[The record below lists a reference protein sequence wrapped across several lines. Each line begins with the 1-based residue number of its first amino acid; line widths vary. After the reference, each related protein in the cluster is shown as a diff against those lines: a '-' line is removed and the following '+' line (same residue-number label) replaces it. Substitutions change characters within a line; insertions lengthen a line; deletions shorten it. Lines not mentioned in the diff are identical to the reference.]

1 MIHLFRVPLTW
12 LKYLSDLYHLRPC
25 YPLYYPVN
33 IDRRRC
39 GGEGAVKF
47 GGNMICASQSGESRT
62 IDGLFSFRRPR
73 TAKYSCSTR
82 YLASLAVL
90 LSLAAQT
97 PANAS
102 ETVTYTYDE
111 LGRMVRTS
119 QTGSVNNGVV
129 TDIDYDP
136 AGNRTDYDVTGSNGS
151 GTDSGATGTP
161 GSGGG
166 GTPPSFSIS
175 NASAVEGGSLTF
187 TVSKSGSTSQNYSVN
202 WATANGSALAGS
214 DYTAGSGL
222 LTFTAAQASK
232 TIVIPT
238 INNSVYEQTETFYI
252 NLSAASGGATISDS
266 QGAGTISDDEVPNTP
281 PVANPDSY
289 GVSCLAGTYNVTA
302 NDTDADGD
310 AISMVSVSGPLGATV
325 SGTTSIYVNGTTTP
339 GTYVIYYT
347 IQDIHGAT
355 ASSNLTLTWAYNPA
369 CGGGGEF

>member
-1 MIHLFRVPLTW
+1 
-12 LKYLSDLYHLRPC
+12 
-25 YPLYYPVN
+25 
-33 IDRRRC
+33 
-39 GGEGAVKF
+39 
-47 GGNMICASQSGESRT
+47 MICASKSGEDRT
-62 IDGLFSFRRPR
+62 RDG
-73 TAKYSCSTR
+73 SCSFNR
-82 YLASLAVL
+82 APKAKNWFIARSLAGLTL
-90 LSLAAQT
+90 LLVLAA
-97 PANAS
+97 PAPLLAS

-111 LGRMVRTS
+111 LGRMIRTS

-129 TDIDYDP
+129 TDLDYDP
-136 AGNRTDYDVTGSNGS
+136 AGNRTGYDVTGSNGS
-151 GTDSGATGTP
+151 GTDDGVTGTP

-187 TVSKSGSTSQNYSVN
+187 TITKSGSTSQNYSVN

-222 LTFTAAQASK
+222 LTFTAAQTSK
-232 TIVIPT
+232 TVVIPT

-252 NLSAASGGATISDS
+252 NLSAASGGATISDA

-289 GVSCLAGTYNVTA
+289 GVSCLAGTYNVTS

-310 AISMVSVSGPLGATV
+310 AISIVSVSGPLGATV
-325 SGTTSIYVNGTTTP
+325 SGTTSIYVTGTTTP

-347 IQDIHGAT
+347 IHDIHGAP
-355 ASSNLTLTWAYNPA
+355 ASSSLTLTWAYNPA
-369 CGGGGEF
+369 CGGGGIEQ